1 MIKYAFDGDSQALF
15 HIIDEDD
22 RTLLESGENLW
33 FSILYFFSWE
43 TIRELGSRYYTA
55 LGDFNRKQ
63 AQRREKGQSTAS
75 TMQPPV
81 SRKEAAR
88 DFLFSRDTMK
98 ATESE
103 KNILYHQ
110 DVVVSEQQ
118 QWQCSAEEIAPN
130 RTPTVLAGRQP
141 KCFFALYK
149 AFLGAML
156 QGFPGTPEIVHQLL
170 NTNPAFARVCGFIIP
185 NRNDSYHA
193 RHIPSLRKLEQF
205 DQIMTDYGLW
215 AAGKIDEVSRNLQ
228 SGVIKHE
235 TTIVGDTTHYFA
247 YSGFETIE
255 YTDEKGKVKR
265 KSQSKMTKQCSCK
278 DHDSCPHEWVA
289 ADDGAGTVVKGNTTM
304 YWAHKASIVGFPGQD
319 IPLDMIAID
328 DGSTSDSLTFLP
340 HIEALLKTYSG
351 LEMTIDTALY
361 DSACDIEK
369 LRETLR
375 DKYSITLKTTV
386 NPGRRQALTDDLPKG
401 IAAISPYGTVR
412 CKADHEM
419 DYQGR
424 RKGDQLFIFAAP
436 KETDGTPVCKNCPL
450 RSECCNRTNTTGR
463 RVQLPWEMFPAIN
476 PDDPQIAARFKQI
489 MKQRPAVERMIKR
502 LKCDLSSPYLTKRGN
517 KAFQAYLDKTMMAF
531 HILQRF
537 RS

>member
-1 MIKYAFDGDSQALF
+1 MMEYAIDGRGQALF

-22 RTLLESGENLW
+22 RTLLESDENLW
-33 FSILYFFSWE
+33 FSILYFFPWK

-55 LGDFNRKQ
+55 LSDFNRKQ
-63 AQRREKGQSTAS
+63 AQRREEGRSVAS
-75 TMQPPV
+75 TMDV
-81 SRKEAAR
+81 SASREEAAV

-98 ATESE
+98 AAESE
-103 KNILYHQ
+103 KRILYRQ
-110 DVVVSEQQ
+110 DVVVPEQ
-118 QWQCSAEEIAPN
+118 QWQCSAAEIAPN
-130 RTPTVLAGRQP
+130 RTPAVLAGRQP

-149 AFLGAML
+149 AYLGAML
-156 QGFPGTPEIVHQLL
+156 QGFPAHPKTVHQLL
-170 NTNPAFARVCGFIIP
+170 NSNPAFARVCGFIIP
-185 NRNDSYHA
+185 KKDAPYNA
-193 RHIPSLRKLEQF
+193 GHIPSLRKLEQF

-215 AAGKIDEVSRNLQ
+215 AAAKINEVSRNLEN
-228 SGVIKHE
+228 GVIKPE
-235 TTIVGDTTHYFA
+235 STIVGDTTHYFA
-247 YSGFETIE
+247 YSGFQTIE

-278 DHDSCPHEWVA
+278 DHERCSHEWA
-289 ADDGAGTVVKGNTTM
+289 PADDGAGTVVKSKKKM
-304 YWAHKASIVGFPGQD
+304 YWAHKASIIGFPGQN

-351 LEMTIDTALY
+351 LEATIDIALY

-369 LRETLR
+369 LREVLAK
-375 DKYSITLKTTV
+375 KYSITLKTTV
-386 NPGRRQALTDDLPKG
+386 NPGRLRPLTDDLPKG
-401 IAAISPYGTVR
+401 IAAISPYGAVS

-424 RKGDQLFIFAAP
+424 RKDDQVFIFAAP
-436 KETDGTPVCKNCPL
+436 KNPDGTPVCENCPFK
-450 RSECCNRTNTTGR
+450 SECCNRTNTTGR
-463 RVQLPWEMFPAIN
+463 RVQLSWDMFPAIC
-476 PDDPQIAARFKQI
+476 PDDPQIAARFKAM

-502 LKCDLSSPYLTKRGN
+502 LKCDISSPYLAKRGN